1 MLGNVWERMA
11 DDWFDTHEG
20 ADCTDAKRT
29 TQGSERLRVVRGA
42 SWNFNPWF
50 VRSASRGR
58 NYDRVTDTGFR
69 LARTL

>member
-1 MLGNVWERMA
+1 MA

-29 TQGSERLRVVRGA
+29 TQRSERLRVVRGA
-42 SWNFNPWF
+42 SWYVNPWV

-58 NYDRVTDTGFR
+58 IIGRGTFTGFR